1 MIKTPS
7 KPRSSCPIN
16 FGLEIFGD
24 KWSLLVLRDMLM
36 IGKTTFKE
44 FQASEERI
52 ASNILSDRLLRM
64 ENCGLITKHFSTQ
77 DGRQTNYRITQAGR
91 KLLPVLVEM
100 SYWGAKHDPKT
111 GAPKS
116 FVAAYESNRNGL
128 LQALA
133 SGYDPSKN

>member
-1 MIKTPS
+1 MIKPLS

-24 KWSLLVLRDMLM
+24 KWSLLILRDML
-36 IGKTTFKE
+36 IVGKTTFKE
-44 FQASEERI
+44 FQASDEGI
-52 ASNILSDRLLRM
+52 ASNILSDRLHRL
-64 ENCGLITKHFSTQ
+64 ETCDLITKHVSTH
-77 DGRQTNYRITQAGR
+77 DGRQSNYRVTEAGR

-111 GAPKS
+111 GAPKTY
-116 FVAAYESNRNGL
+116 VKTYEADKEGL
-128 LQALA
+128 LRALS